1 MILNDKELIDFIVTK
16 IDSLRVKNSLSI
28 YELSVKANLSVNT
41 LNDLFKKRSVPSIRT
56 LNRLC
61 NPLGIALWELFVFE
75 SIDYPL
81 NNNEKELIRRYRKM
95 STASRNVM
103 FELFNHMK

>member
-16 IDSLRVKNSLSI
+16 IDSIRVKNSLSI

-61 NPLGIALWELFVFE
+61 NPLGIALWEL
-75 SIDYPL
+75 
-81 NNNEKELIRRYRKM
+81 LITH
-95 STASRNVM
+95 STTKKKN
-103 FELFNHMK
+103 

>member
-1 MILNDKELIDFIVTK
+1 MILTNQQIIDFIVAK
-16 IDSLRVKNSLSI
+16 IDSLRVEESLSI
-28 YELSVKANLSVNT
+28 YELSLRANLSINT

-61 NPLGIALWELFVFE
+61 DSLGIALWELFVFE

-81 NNNEKELIRRYRKM
+81 NSQEKELIRRYRKM

-103 FELFNHMK
+103 FELFNQMK